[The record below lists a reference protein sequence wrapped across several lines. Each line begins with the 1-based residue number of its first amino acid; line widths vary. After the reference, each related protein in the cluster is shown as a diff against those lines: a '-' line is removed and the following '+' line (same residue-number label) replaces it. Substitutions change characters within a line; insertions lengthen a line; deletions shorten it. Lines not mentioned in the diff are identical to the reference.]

1 MDCRSFR
8 ASVFLIT
15 DNEAGQ
21 EMVLA
26 FRQHVTFCPGCAREM
41 DRAVRVVTIVRQR
54 CCRQLAPSSLR
65 IRILERVASDGD
77 GVEL

>member
-8 ASVFLIT
+8 ASVFLFT

-21 EMVLA
+21 DLVLE
-26 FRQHVTFCPGCAREM
+26 FREHASYCPGCAREM

-54 CCRQLAPSSLR
+54 CCRQEAPSGLR
-65 IRILERVASDGD
+65 VRILQRCSGSLD
-77 GVEL
+77 GVES

>member
-8 ASVFLIT
+8 ASVFLLT

-21 EMVLA
+21 DLVVA
-26 FRQHVTFCPGCAREM
+26 FREHVNRCPGCAREM

-54 CCRQLAPSSLR
+54 CCREAAPRALR
-65 IRILERVASDGD
+65 IRILERVAGKWDGAD
-77 GVEL
+77 Q